1 MFNVPEGLGGSAAEY
16 DGGRRLAHRRSFGVA
31 RGHTRIDFGARS
43 AIDEDHHRQKLA
55 RPGAGLSSPAQ
66 DLHVPSKLV
75 TKTVR
80 FDLQIV
86 GALEVQPEPGR
97 IPKETTESQRRV
109 RANRTLSVDDFVDA
123 SRRHA

>member
-55 RPGAGLSSPAQ
+55 RPGAAYP
-66 DLHVPSKLV
+66 
-75 TKTVR
+75 VR
-80 FDLQIV
+80 
-86 GALEVQPEPGR
+86 
-97 IPKETTESQRRV
+97 RRTSTS
-109 RANRTLSVDDFVDA
+109 RASL
-123 SRRHA
+123 